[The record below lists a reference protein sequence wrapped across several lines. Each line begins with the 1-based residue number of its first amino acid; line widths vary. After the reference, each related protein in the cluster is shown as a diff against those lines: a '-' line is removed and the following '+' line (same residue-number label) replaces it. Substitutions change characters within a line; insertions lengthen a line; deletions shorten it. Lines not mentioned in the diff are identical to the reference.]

1 MPALSKTA
9 TSDGYSAMDSGV
21 IKKTIINAKINFLC
35 INSFFYEVRFPSA
48 SNNYM
53 VTYGMLQ
60 AFLQGAF
67 ELIFPDNCLLCRQ
80 YLNSRHQR
88 QLCVKCLG
96 ALEFNPIPFSRQTTP
111 GIMAYDQAWSVC
123 LYNEPAQKLLHAFK
137 YNSKT
142 SLSRTFVPLMTEFI
156 DRHHIP
162 LQKYDLITPI
172 PLHPLK
178 QRERGYNQAALLS
191 LGLSRHYGIAHTK
204 DLIIRRKMTTTQTDL
219 GAKQRWTNM
228 EAAFKIKNPTDAQG
242 KSIVLVDDLFT
253 TGATVHNAAQALK
266 AAGAAKVGVLTFSI
280 TI

>member
-1 MPALSKTA
+1 
-9 TSDGYSAMDSGV
+9 
-21 IKKTIINAKINFLC
+21 
-35 INSFFYEVRFPSA
+35 
-48 SNNYM
+48 
-53 VTYGMLQ
+53 MLQ

-67 ELIFPDNCLLCRQ
+67 ELVFPDNCLLCRQ

-88 QLCVKCLG
+88 QICTKCLG
-96 ALEFNPIPFSRQTTP
+96 SLVFNPTPFSRQTTP

-142 SLSRTFVPLMTEFI
+142 SLSKTFVPLMIEFI

-162 LQKYDLITPI
+162 LQKFDLITPI
-172 PLHPLK
+172 PLHPVKL
-178 QRERGYNQAALLS
+178 RERGYNQSALLS
-191 LGLSRHYGIAHTK
+191 LSLSRHYGTLHSENL
-204 DLIIRRKMTTTQTDL
+204 LIRQKITTTQTEL

-228 EAAFKIKNPTDAQG
+228 EGAFRIKNPTDAEG
-242 KSIVLVDDLFT
+242 KSVVLVDDLFT

-266 AAGAAKVGVLTFSI
+266 SAGASKVGVLTFSI